1 MRANRKSGVPSEVE
15 AIKTNPLLSQASHP
29 RRPSFPTTL
38 FENMDTW
45 ITCSRTLDRLDGARK
60 PIAEKH
66 MQEAKIL
73 GVVE

>member
-1 MRANRKSGVPSEVE
+1 MRARRKSGVPSEIE
-15 AIKTNPLLSQASHP
+15 AIKTNPLLLQVSHP

-38 FENMDTW
+38 FENMDTR
-45 ITCSRTLDRLDGARK
+45 ITCSRTLDGARK

-73 GVVE
+73 GIVE